1 MGEKPKIVSKLLAIK
16 LISGMISTFRQWFV
30 HKSRRALAGPKD
42 LSIGEQALLRQN
54 ISPLVFYTSAP
65 DDGAGN
71 CSS

>member
-1 MGEKPKIVSKLLAIK
+1 MGEKPKIVGKLWARMLAAWM
-16 LISGMISTFRQWFV
+16 LSTFRPWLF